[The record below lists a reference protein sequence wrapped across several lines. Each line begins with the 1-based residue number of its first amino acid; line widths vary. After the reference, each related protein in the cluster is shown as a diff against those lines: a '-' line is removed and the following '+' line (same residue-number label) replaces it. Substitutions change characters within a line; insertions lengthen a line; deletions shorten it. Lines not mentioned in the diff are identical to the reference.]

1 MGGRV
6 SHGEMLPQA
15 RVKKAWTGGSKR
27 GREEGAGGA
36 RSRACWHRGEQNHRK
51 CSRPGSAVAALRRNT
66 HLFVVVADWSVVLL
80 FLIVVY
86 LYLVVIP
93 NFILILGVCK

>member
-1 MGGRV
+1 
-6 SHGEMLPQA
+6 
-15 RVKKAWTGGSKR
+15 
-27 GREEGAGGA
+27 
-36 RSRACWHRGEQNHRK
+36 
-51 CSRPGSAVAALRRNT
+51 VAALRRNT